1 MNLIVLFMYIYTIYF
16 MGNKTNSL
24 GTGTSWQKYDAWRIG
39 DTKLDWYGAQ
49 KGQGTYNGALA
60 QGTPMAWTTDNPAA
74 PEYQPLNK

>member
-1 MNLIVLFMYIYTIYF
+1 